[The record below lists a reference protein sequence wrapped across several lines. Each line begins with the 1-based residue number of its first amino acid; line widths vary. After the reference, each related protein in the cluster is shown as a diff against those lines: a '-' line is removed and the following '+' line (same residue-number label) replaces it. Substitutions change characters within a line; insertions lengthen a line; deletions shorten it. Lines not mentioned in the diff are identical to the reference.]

1 VLFAVGLAAGCG
13 GVTAI
18 PSKDSGAST
27 STGGS
32 GGGGGHAAGSGG
44 AGGAH
49 LTDAGAPDSVTFVPH
64 PFVPGPYNH
73 ALVPGGA
80 SSSSPLFK
88 LVLTAGQSPG
98 GGNSVKTSL
107 KYRFVGG
114 LVGSTQK

>member
-1 VLFAVGLAAGCG
+1 VVLFAVGLMAGCG

-18 PSKDSGAST
+18 SSKDSGVST
-27 STGGS
+27 SS

-49 LTDAGAPDSVTFVPH
+49 LTDAGAPDSATFVPH

-80 SSSSPLFK
+80 SSSSPLFR

-98 GGNSVKTSL
+98 GGNSVKTSP

-114 LVGSTQK
+114 LIGSTQK